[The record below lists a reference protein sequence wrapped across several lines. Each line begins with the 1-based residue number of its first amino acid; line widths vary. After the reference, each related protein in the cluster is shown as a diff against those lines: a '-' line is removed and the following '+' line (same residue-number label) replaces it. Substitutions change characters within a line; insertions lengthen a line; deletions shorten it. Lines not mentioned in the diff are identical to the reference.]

1 MALNPKEVVSETNH
15 TIYKNI
21 YIEKGECKPKS
32 IIVQS
37 KNLLINKTKESSSSE
52 DRIKELSFKQLLDN
66 GRFGDAMTV
75 YMEADEEKLKKYRLI
90 LKVYFYDKAKK
101 NPNKI
106 IEEILYYIE
115 IEPKSIDFKLYLA
128 ELYRKLGKF
137 KEAIDL
143 LLDLQHY
150 QDMDNLESLNRTIE
164 SYIQKLEEMKDF
176 QKLIQFLEDIITRE
190 SANQKYI
197 IRLAH
202 LYYKLDNYD
211 RAEELLEEL
220 ETDPTYSAKVEI
232 IKKNIEQKKRELEQ
246 YTDRIP
252 LIKIGSHYGIH
263 LYINGA
269 PIVALL
275 DTGATYTLIDEERVQ
290 SLNLK
295 SGIVLDTVGGEINAN
310 FAVAESLIVDNIE
323 LKNFKLTVAPFKK
336 SGIDGLLGMNF
347 FKKFDFK
354 IDQNKQLLYLKL
366 KE

>member
-263 LYINGA
+263 LYINGT